1 MEQVE
6 EVAQEGEV
14 EVVVEVEVDESYE
27 VMVFAF
33 VDLQVD
39 HQV

>member
-6 EVAQEGEV
+6 EVVQEEEV
-14 EVVVEVEVDESYE
+14 EVEVEVEVDESYE
-27 VMVFAF
+27 VMIFAF
-33 VDLQVD
+33 VDLQID